1 MKSIIGSFEHYIIL
15 IITVFLSVSLI
26 WIAKSVQ
33 KKETVKRIG
42 YGIAAVLIINA
53 SVYVFYRISR
63 GYWDLRYDLPMEFCD
78 WAMIVTTLAL
88 VTRKRTVSELSYFW
102 VLGGSIQAAI
112 TPNLQFNFPHAY
124 FFLFFIG
131 HSGLIIAALYLVFGL
146 KLYPRK
152 GSVTRVLLYS
162 QIYFILALLLDFQLD
177 TNYGFLRYKPANGSF
192 LDYLGKWPFYL
203 ISLQIVGIGVILL
216 LYLPFFIRRANWDI
230 IRKKIAHGLS
240 FFTVGSPRI
249 R

>member
-1 MKSIIGSFEHYIIL
+1 MKSIIGSFEHYVIL
-15 IITVFLSVSLI
+15 IITFFLSVSLI
-26 WIAKSVQ
+26 WIAKSI
-33 KKETVKRIG
+33 KTRETVKRIG
-42 YGIAAVLIINA
+42 YGIASILVLNA
-53 SVYVFYRISR
+53 SAYVFYRIGK

-88 VTRKRTVSELSYFW
+88 ITHRRIFSELSYFW

-152 GSVTRVLLYS
+152 GSVPRVFLYS
-162 QIYFILALLLDFQLD
+162 QIYFIIALFLDFRLD

-192 LDYLGKWPFYL
+192 LDYLGEWPLYL
-203 ISLQIVGIGVILL
+203 ISLQIIGIGVILL
-216 LYLPFFIRRANWDI
+216 LYLPFFIRRINWNLI
-230 IRKKIAHGLS
+230 LKKIVHRFNFLTTGD
-240 FFTVGSPRI
+240 PRI

>member
-1 MKSIIGSFEHYIIL
+1 MKPIIGSLEHYIIL
-15 IITVFLSVSLI
+15 IITVFLSVLSI

-33 KKETVKRIG
+33 KKETVNRIG
-42 YGIAAVLIINA
+42 SGIAAVLVLNA
-53 SVYVFYRISR
+53 LVYVLYRIGK

-78 WAMIVTTLAL
+78 WAMIATTLAL
-88 VTRKRTVSELSYFW
+88 ITRKRTVSELSYFW

-152 GSVTRVLLYS
+152 GSIGRVFLYS
-162 QIYFILALLLDFQLD
+162 QIYFIVALLLDFRLD

-192 LDYLGKWPFYL
+192 LDYLGEWPFYL
-203 ISLQIVGIGVILL
+203 LSLQILGIGVILL
-216 LYLPFFIRRANWDI
+216 LYFPFYIRRTNRDA
-230 IRKKIAHGLS
+230 IRKKIVHGFGFLNA
-240 FFTVGSPRI
+240 GSPRI